1 MDSMFVVGRSTF
13 RIQQGPSSADHM
25 MRVTITRDGR
35 LEWTYHHASWRPLAV
50 GCGSGSA
57 YVWTARDIVVL
68 PDNPE
73 GDPHVLHADED
84 LLFVF
89 KTENKWLLVCETSVR
104 LIVGQQERSRLDFG
118 EVIERAH
125 WAEGRLFLEDAN
137 GVTSQV
143 TVTDDRLI
151 L

>member
-1 MDSMFVVGRSTF
+1 MDCMFVVGRSTF
-13 RIQQGPSSADHM
+13 RIQQGPGSADHT
-25 MRVTITRDGR
+25 MRVTIARDDR
-35 LEWTYHHASWRPLAV
+35 LEWTYHHASWRPLAL
-50 GCGSGSA
+50 GWGSGSA

-68 PDNPE
+68 PDDPD
-73 GDPHVLHADED
+73 GDPHLLHADED

-89 KTENKWLLVCETSVR
+89 RTENKWLLVCETSVR
-104 LIVGQQERSRLDFG
+104 LIVGQRERSRLDFG

-125 WAEGRLFLEDAN
+125 WSEEQLLVEDAN
-137 GVTSQV
+137 GVTSHL